1 MKLTVDDFA
10 TDSQGRTFA
19 DVIAGARAALGET
32 LDVLSDSAA
41 QRSMEESEDLHE
53 RPALA
58 AVIKRIE
65 QLAAVRKLM
74 KGDRNF
80 ARRFRQATGAAAR
93 IIMEGRGWKKTGRKG
108 SVGVGEFFNKA
119 EHYVRP

>member
-1 MKLTVDDFA
+1 MKLTVDEFA
-10 TDSQGRTFA
+10 AESQGRTFA
-19 DVIAGARAALGET
+19 DVIARAPAALGDT
-32 LDVLSDSAA
+32 LEVLSDSAA
-41 QRSMEESEDLHE
+41 QRSMEESEELHE

-58 AVIKRIE
+58 AAVKRIE
-65 QLAAVRKLM
+65 GLPSVQKVM
-74 KGDRNF
+74 KDDGNF
-80 ARRFRQATGAAAR
+80 AKRFRQATGAAAR